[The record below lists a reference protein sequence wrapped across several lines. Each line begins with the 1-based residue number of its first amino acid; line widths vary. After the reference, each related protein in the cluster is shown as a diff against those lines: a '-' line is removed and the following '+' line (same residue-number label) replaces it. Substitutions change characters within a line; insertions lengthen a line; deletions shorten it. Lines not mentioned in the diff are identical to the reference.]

1 MRWTLEQL
9 EVFVAVADGNSFS
22 AVARRFGRVQ
32 SAVRTAVAALED
44 DLGVRL
50 FERSSGRQPRLTEAG
65 QALLEEAR
73 ELLRQSERLEGRALG
88 LSQGEEVCLR
98 LAQDEAL
105 PMPPILDSLEALAQ
119 AFPRVEVQM
128 TSGGQGV
135 VARQLLERRAD
146 LGLLFH
152 HEGMPAEL
160 ERRRLGMVDMVM
172 VCGAAHPLAQGRSV
186 DRRELAQHRQLLI
199 TLQDSHYPGNER
211 ISPTAWR
218 TDSFYVMAELLMRNL
233 GWACLPRH
241 VAQYPTYQ
249 GHLIELSSDWIAPP
263 LPVELVFRRDETLGP
278 AAQWLVRYLG
288 DRLRILE
295 P

>member
-1 MRWTLEQL
+1 MRWSLEQL
-9 EVFVAVADGNSFS
+9 EVFVAVAEGHSFS

-32 SAVRTAVAALED
+32 SAVSHAVAALED
-44 DLGVRL
+44 DLAVRL

-65 QALLEEAR
+65 RALLEEAR

-88 LSQGEEVCLR
+88 LSRGEEVCLR
-98 LAQDEAL
+98 LASDEAL
-105 PMPPILDSLEALAQ
+105 PMPPVLASLEALAQ
-119 AFPRVEVQM
+119 AFPRVELQM
-128 TSGGQGV
+128 TSGGQGM

-172 VCGAAHPLAQGRSV
+172 VCGAGHPLAQARSV
-186 DRRELAQHRQLLI
+186 DRRRLAQHRQLLI

-241 VAQYPTYQ
+241 VAQYSAYL
-249 GHLIELSSDWIAPP
+249 GHLVELDSDWLAPP

-278 AAQWLVRYLG
+278 AAQWLATYLAE
-288 DRLRILE
+288 RLRALA